1 MDDSE
6 NTTSFDDRSEA
17 YSEVS
22 ARDCL
27 AEGIIGLLLPTVE
40 QIDERVKSTRCVSQL
55 LIRHFRECPGIS
67 QLELRQHIDT
77 LAEDLR
83 ALSEKQQIPY
93 DLDSYVKKLVNAKR
107 RVVLVNSILQNTQ
120 LQYLCPSSST
130 PSQAPF
136 TIKVIV
142 YCHFCL
148 EVEVDMTRIPLDSGN
163 VGQISGRCVDTGS

>member
-40 QIDERVKSTRCVSQL
+40 QIDERVKSTR
-55 LIRHFRECPGIS
+55 IS

>member
-120 LQYLCPSSST
+120 ERLNRINQSITRENERRTALLEPQVST
-130 PSQAPF
+130 PS
-136 TIKVIV
+136 
-142 YCHFCL
+142 
-148 EVEVDMTRIPLDSGN
+148 E
-163 VGQISGRCVDTGS
+163 GQ

>member
-6 NTTSFDDRSEA
+6 NTTSIDDRSEA
-17 YSEVS
+17 YSEAS

-40 QIDERVKSTRCVSQL
+40 QIDERVRSTR
-55 LIRHFRECPGIS
+55 IS
-67 QLELRQHIDT
+67 QLELRQHIDA

-83 ALSEKQQIPY
+83 ALSENQQIPY

-120 LQYLCPSSST
+120 EITRST
-130 PSQAPF
+130 TQLSVSWARR
-136 TIKVIV
+136 TRN
-142 YCHFCL
+142 CHDIDGSL
-148 EVEVDMTRIPLDSGN
+148 VL
-163 VGQISGRCVDTGS
+163 RCAGTSEQNQPEHHP

>member
-1 MDDSE
+1 MAVNEIRLSRLLRTSKMDDSE

-40 QIDERVKSTRCVSQL
+40 QIDERVKSTR
-55 LIRHFRECPGIS
+55 IS

-120 LQYLCPSSST
+120 ERLNRINQSITRENERRTALLEPQVST
-130 PSQAPF
+130 PS
-136 TIKVIV
+136 
-142 YCHFCL
+142 
-148 EVEVDMTRIPLDSGN
+148 E
-163 VGQISGRCVDTGS
+163 GQ